1 MRYSTHIGIA
11 ATIALVMVC
20 FAPWVYIPSIKTT
33 ITGFFAEGTNYG
45 HPGLMHCIMSVFAIV
60 FFLLKN
66 VVAKRTNIFFCG
78 FNFAWSLRNF
88 LLITH
93 CELGECPEKKW
104 GIYFVVILSFLM
116 MLMSFLPDVKQ
127 KMLEITD

>member
-11 ATIALVMVC
+11 ATIALVIVC
-20 FAPWVYIPSIKTT
+20 FFPWVYIPSIKTT
-33 ITGFFAEGTNYG
+33 VTGFFAAGTNYG
-45 HPGLMHCIMSVFAIV
+45 QPGLMHCIMGVFAVV
-60 FFLLKN
+60 FFLINK
-66 VVAKRTNIFFCG
+66 VVAKRANIFFCA

-104 GIYFVVILSFLM
+104 GIYLVVILSFLM
-116 MLMSFLPDVKQ
+116 MLMSFFPDTKQ
-127 KMLEITD
+127 GLTENKE